1 MNNKYKNVFTP
12 VQHGPI
18 RLKNKI
24 VGLPMMSSLST
35 SEGRVTDALVAHM
48 ASRAK
53 TGMGLVIIGDS
64 AIDYDNAV
72 THVSPLDLSDEKNFE
87 GLVRIAE
94 EVHRYGAK
102 IGIELQHGGAM
113 SCESF
118 NKKGVRVSPMVS
130 PASGP
135 RFTKD
140 SVAMDKAL
148 MDEVKENY
156 CKAAVRLM
164 RAGFDLLLVHSGHGW
179 LLSQFLSARLNQRT
193 DEYGGCLENR
203 MRYPLEVLKA
213 IKERVGH
220 KMAIDIRVS
229 VGGPLWEHSE
239 QELEETIVYLRAAS
253 AYIDGANISVSTCEH
268 FPTSEYMCQSY
279 YLPHMVNTSWC
290 ERIKK
295 AGVPIPVTATGSIV
309 TVAEAEQILAT
320 GKADL
325 VGMGRGSL
333 VDNLH
338 VTKVFRGQEDEVR
351 PCLRCAHCTDRIAHN
366 TPIRCAINPM
376 LGRELYYPILAPVLK
391 KKKVIVVGGG
401 PAGMQAA
408 QTAALRGCDVVL
420 YEKSSQLGGLLH
432 VAGAL
437 PDKYDMRRY
446 TDWMIKQTEKCGAS
460 IVLNTEV
467 TPKIIRSEAPDTVFL
482 AIGSIPL
489 SPPIPGL
496 SGDTVVLVND
506 VDTGTVKTGGKV
518 VILGAGFSGC
528 ECAIPLLRE
537 GKSVTIIDMIS
548 EAVFDANTFGSQ
560 SWISITRILND
571 LGVQYIFDATVTSVT
586 PEGINYSKADGTTA
600 FLEADTVINALGL
613 TVDYGKVDELIGII
627 PETYTIGDC
636 LGDKMNIDN
645 AIYTGFVYATE
656 I

>member
-1 MNNKYKNVFTP
+1 
-12 VQHGPI
+12 
-18 RLKNKI
+18 
-24 VGLPMMSSLST
+24 
-35 SEGRVTDALVAHM
+35 
-48 ASRAK
+48 
-53 TGMGLVIIGDS
+53 
-64 AIDYDNAV
+64 
-72 THVSPLDLSDEKNFE
+72 
-87 GLVRIAE
+87 
-94 EVHRYGAK
+94 
-102 IGIELQHGGAM
+102 
-113 SCESF
+113 
-118 NKKGVRVSPMVS
+118 
-130 PASGP
+130 
-135 RFTKD
+135 
-140 SVAMDKAL
+140 
-148 MDEVKENY
+148 
-156 CKAAVRLM
+156 
-164 RAGFDLLLVHSGHGW
+164 
-179 LLSQFLSARLNQRT
+179 
-193 DEYGGCLENR
+193 

-213 IKERVGH
+213 LKERVGH

-239 QELEETIVYLRAAS
+239 QELDEMIEYLRAAS
-253 AYIDGANISVSTCEH
+253 VYIDGANISVSTCEY

-290 ERIKK
+290 ERVKK

-309 TVAEAEQILAT
+309 TIAEAEQILAT

-338 VTKVFRGQEDEVR
+338 VTKVFRGQADEVR

-366 TPIRCAINPM
+366 TPIRCAVNPT
-376 LGRELYYPILAPVLK
+376 LGRELYYPTLTPVLK
-391 KKKVIVVGGG
+391 KKKVMVVGGG
-401 PAGMQAA
+401 PAGMEAA
-408 QTAALRGCDVVL
+408 QIATQRGCDVVL
-420 YEKSSQLGGLLH
+420 YEKSSELGGLLH

-446 TDWMIKQTEKCGAS
+446 TEWMIKQTEKCGAH

-467 TPKIIRSEAPDTVFL
+467 TPNVIRSEAPDTVFL

-489 SPPIPGL
+489 SPPISGL
-496 SGDTVVLVND
+496 SGNNVVLVND
-506 VDTGTVKTGGKV
+506 VDTGAVKTGNKV

-537 GKSVTIIDMIS
+537 GKEVTLIDMIS
-548 EAVFDANTFGSQ
+548 ETDFESNTFGSQ
-560 SWISITRILND
+560 SWISITRIHNE
-571 LGVQYIFDATVTSVT
+571 LGAQYIFNAKVTSVT
-586 PEGINYSKADGTTA
+586 STGVSYINHDGTTV
-600 FLEADTVINALGL
+600 FLEAETVINALGL
-613 TVDYGKVDELIGII
+613 TVDYAKVNELIGII